1 MHTAVSQRGRLAR
14 HFARV
19 ASAALLAAAFA
30 LSGCSDADMAFS
42 APDDPTEDTWAI
54 LAVAVS
60 GPDHPRVAE
69 SYAEALKRTR
79 GLRAAGV
86 RVVKDGQQSRVY
98 YGRYKRTYDV
108 ASDRTSYRPDYRGD
122 LELIRSLRGAGGD
135 APFRLAMID
144 LLPAAP
150 GAHPEWALTG
160 KNGYWTLH
168 VAVFYDTQ
176 SMTGRRKAAED
187 YCALLRSQGK
197 EAYYHHGPA
206 KSSVCIGLFP
216 REAVADAQTRDPRT
230 GRDRVESEIVD
241 AALNALQRE
250 FPHSLENGHT
260 VSRIVR
266 DAEGKVVERLPN
278 ESFVVQVPREG
289 GAGLP

>member
-1 MHTAVSQRGRLAR
+1 MHVELSRPARRIRRAANVACLAML
-14 HFARV
+14 AGV
-19 ASAALLAAAFA
+19 APLL
-30 LSGCSDADMAFS
+30 GCNDADLAFS
-42 APDDPTEDTWAI
+42 AADDPTEDTWAI
-54 LAVAVS
+54 LAVAIA
-60 GPDHPRVAE
+60 GPDHERAAD
-69 SYAEALKRTR
+69 SYAAALKRTR
-79 GLRAAGV
+79 GLRPAGV
-86 RVVKDGQQSRVY
+86 RVVKEAQQSRVY

-108 ASDRTSYRPDYRGD
+108 AADRTTYRPDYRKD
-122 LELIRSLRGAGGD
+122 LELIRSLRGGGGEM
-135 APFRLAMID
+135 PFRLAMID

-150 GAHPEWALTG
+150 GPHPEWSLTG

-176 SMTGRRKAAED
+176 SMSGRRKAAED

-216 REAVADAQTRDPRT
+216 REAVADAQTHDPRT
-230 GRDRVESEIVD
+230 GRDLVGSEIVD
-241 AALNALQRE
+241 ARLNALRKE

-266 DAEGKVVERLPN
+266 DADGKIVERQPN
-278 ESFVVQVPREG
+278 ESFVVQVPRDA